1 MYLIIYSDK
10 LQDIE
15 KKASIFDQ
23 ILPELRKKVNGT
35 KSQIP
40 VVESKVREAESHA
53 RNLSNY
59 AQQLER
65 YSLLI
70 CLVGITSE
78 LVRFSSLC
86 ETA

>member
-40 VVESKVREAESHA
+40 AVESKVREAESHA

-59 AQQLER
+59 AEQLER

-70 CLVGITSE
+70 CWNYLRIGSFFFP
-78 LVRFSSLC
+78 L
-86 ETA
+86 